1 MMERIEALRHTAAH
15 VMAQAVMRLRPDA
28 KLAIGPAIKD
38 GFYYD
43 FDLEHR
49 LTSEDLSAIEGEMRK
64 IVKEELPLIR
74 EELSKAEAVKL
85 FTRMNQPYKLELLAE
100 LPEQVSVYRQ
110 GEFVDLCQGPHVDS
124 TAQVKHFKLQ
134 TVAGAYWRGDSSRP
148 MLQRIY
154 GTAFSSRE
162 DLEAHLRLLEEAA
175 KRDHRKLGRE
185 LDLFSIQDEGPGF
198 PFFHPKG
205 MVIRN
210 ALEDFWRAEHI
221 KRGYHEVKT
230 PIMLHEDLWHRS
242 GHWDNYRENMYF
254 SEIDE
259 QRFAIKPMNCPG
271 GMLLYKRKLHSYRD
285 LPLRV
290 GELGLV
296 HRHELSGAL
305 HGLMR
310 VRCFTQDDAHIFML
324 PSQVQAE
331 IEGVIEFIDAVYS
344 DVFGF
349 RYHVEL
355 STKPA
360 NAIGDDAM
368 WERATQALKDALAAK
383 GLPYVINE
391 GDGAFYGPKIDFHL
405 EDSIGRTWQCGTI
418 QLDFAM
424 PERFDLVYIDE
435 DGQRKRPAMLHRVIF
450 GSIERFIGILTE
462 HYAGAFPLWL
472 APVQVMVIPVSD
484 GQNQYALE
492 VEQSLRHQGLRVE
505 SDMRSESV
513 GKKIRAAQLQKVPY
527 MVIVGEREAETGMI
541 SVRHRQ
547 RGDLGGTTLEPFC
560 QQLLQEIAERR

>member
-1 MMERIEALRHTAAH
+1 MERIEALRHTAAH

>member
-1 MMERIEALRHTAAH
+1 MERIEALRHTAAH

-230 PIMLHEDLWHRS
+230 PIMLHADLWHRS